1 MDTTDRTIWRVRP
14 QANLSAPDY
23 VMEQI
28 RDALLQGQLKP
39 GDRLP
44 SELELAEQC
53 GVSRGSVRQAM
64 KSLETLG
71 ILTIRPGDGTY
82 INTSMSE
89 RCFNPLAFTLLISNP
104 SIKEMADA
112 RYALER
118 DIFEL
123 ILADDTLA
131 EAIIPELDDN
141 IRIHKTLLAQKVST
155 KDLVENDLRFHRLL
169 SRGCGNIVLQVVYD
183 YIMDFFR
190 YYLVRTTSRQAERD
204 LTTDAH
210 ERIVE
215 ALRTRSYSMA
225 KQAAWD
231 TVQIWYRLMV
241 DEDEAKSGSSEKNI
255 SFSMDSQR

>member
-1 MDTTDRTIWRVRP
+1 MDTQDRTFWRVRP

-28 RDALLQGQLKP
+28 RDALLRGYLKP
-39 GDRLP
+39 GDRMP
-44 SELELAEQC
+44 SELELAQQC

-71 ILTIRPGDGTY
+71 VLTIRPGDGTY

-89 RCFNPLAFTLLISNP
+89 RCFNPLTFTLLISNP

-118 DIFEL
+118 DVFEL
-123 ILADDTLA
+123 ILSDDDLETS
-131 EAIIPELDDN
+131 IIPALEDN
-141 IRIHKTLLAQKVST
+141 IRIHKTLLEQRAST
-155 KDLVENDLRFHRLL
+155 EELVKNDLCFHHIL

-183 YIMDFFR
+183 YIMDFFQ

-210 ERIVE
+210 EHIVE
-215 ALRTRSYSMA
+215 ALRTRSYPMA
-225 KQAAWD
+225 KKAAWD

-241 DEDEAKSGSSEKNI
+241 DENGTESY
-255 SFSMDSQR
+255 DSDSAANLS

>member
-39 GDRLP
+39 GDRMP

-123 ILADDTLA
+123 ILADDALV
-131 EAIIPELDDN
+131 EAIIPHLEENIAVHKALLDQKAPTKELVD
-141 IRIHKTLLAQKVST
+141 
-155 KDLVENDLRFHRLL
+155 NDLHFHRLL

-183 YIMDFFR
+183 YVMDFFQ
-190 YYLVRTTSRQAERD
+190 YYLIRTTSRQAERD

-215 ALRTRSYSMA
+215 ALRTRSYPMA

-231 TVQIWYRLMV
+231 TVQIWYQLMMH
-241 DEDEAKSGSSEKNI
+241 EEQS
-255 SFSMDSQR
+255 